1 VVDGLYQQ
9 RPCRIPLKIVGRKWP
24 LLEMP
29 LALNMIDNSG
39 LDICFHCQA
48 GKFIRTD
55 GRRKVGQCRGNKEG
69 FALPVL
75 GQESVPVE
83 RELAVVG
90 HGRYYSTA
98 LAWAAALPI

>member
-1 VVDGLYQQ
+1 MV
-9 RPCRIPLKIVGRKWP
+9 
-24 LLEMP
+24 EMP
-29 LALNMIDNSG
+29 LALNKINNSG
-39 LDICFHCQA
+39 LDICFQCQA
-48 GKFIRTD
+48 GKFIGAD
-55 GRRKVGQCRGNKEG
+55 GRLKVGQRRRNEEG
-69 FALPVL
+69 FLLPVL